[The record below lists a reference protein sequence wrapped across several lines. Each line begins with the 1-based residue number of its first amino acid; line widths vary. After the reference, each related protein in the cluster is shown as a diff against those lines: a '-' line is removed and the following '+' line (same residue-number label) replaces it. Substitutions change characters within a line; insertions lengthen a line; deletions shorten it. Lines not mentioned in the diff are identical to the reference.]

1 MKNNYPLYVKWLE
14 VIVWLFGRTQRFP
27 KNYRYSLSQ
36 KIDNLCLEILELIVE
51 TIYSS
56 SKQES
61 LKKIN
66 LKLEV
71 LRTLIQLCHR
81 LELLNDSQYAF
92 ISGLLLE
99 SGKMVGGWLKSAWKI
114 WLSIWWVV
122 ELGKSAAGSE
132 KIG

>member
-99 SGKMVGGWLKSAWKI
+99 SGKMVGGWLKSA
-114 WLSIWWVV
+114 
-122 ELGKSAAGSE
+122 
-132 KIG
+132 